1 MNEKIKLL
9 KKGQRTALISSLIS
23 LLLAILKGAVGI
35 LSNSVVLIADALES
49 ATDIASGLASFFG
62 LKIAQKKPDEKFPYG
77 YYKAENIASL
87 FIGMLIIYA
96 AINLLIASYHRLF
109 TIPEIGYGYIPLIVV
124 AFSAIASLFT
134 SIYLKKKGN
143 QLNIQSLI
151 VNSKDRLKDFFVS
164 IIIFIVIA
172 LKNIPYIEGVV
183 SILISLII
191 LRMGILIAKDAIFA
205 LMDVSP
211 SEELEKKV
219 KKIIISIPGVEDA
232 KHIRLRSSGP
242 FIFGECHVKIRKYVN
257 VNRAHEIADNI
268 EEKIKKN
275 VKQIESFTIHIE
287 PFKSPKQKIVIPIK
301 QNKGLDSAV
310 IDHFGRADNFIF
322 VNIDSKK
329 IKSFYVKKNPFKEKK
344 VRAGLS
350 VVNFVI
356 KERINLL
363 ITQQMGDISFH
374 TLRDNLVD
382 IYKTNGKT
390 VKNVLENLIKN
401 KLEKLEKPTRRK
413 E

>member
-23 LLLAILKGAVGI
+23 LLLAILKGVVGF
-35 LSNSVVLIADALES
+35 LFGSVVLIADALES
-49 ATDIASGLASFFG
+49 AIDIASGLASFFG

-87 FIGMLIIYA
+87 FISGLIIYA
-96 AINLLIASYHRLF
+96 AINLLIISYHRLF
-109 TIPEIGYGYIPLIVV
+109 TIPEINYGYIPLVVV
-124 AFSAIASLFT
+124 AFSGITSLLT
-134 SIYLKKKGN
+134 SIYLKKKEN

-151 VNSKDRLKDFFVS
+151 ANSKDRLKDFFVS

-172 LKNIPYIEGVV
+172 LKNIPYIEGIV
-183 SILISLII
+183 SILISFVI
-191 LRMGILIAKDAIFA
+191 LRMGILTARDAIFS

-211 SEELEKKV
+211 STQIEKKI
-219 KKIIISIPGVEDA
+219 KKIISSISGVEDA

-242 FIFGECHVKIRKYVN
+242 FIFGESHVKVRKHVN
-257 VNRAHEIADNI
+257 VSRAHEIADKI

-275 VKQIESFTIHIE
+275 VKQIESFTVHIE

-322 VNIDSKK
+322 INIDNKE

-350 VVNFVI
+350 AVNFVI
-356 KERINLL
+356 KEKINLL

-382 IYKTNGKT
+382 IYRTKGKT

>member
-1 MNEKIKLL
+1 MKEIELL
-9 KKGQRTALISSLIS
+9 KNGQRTALISSLIS
-23 LLLAILKGAVGI
+23 FLLAILKGVVGI

-49 ATDIASGLASFFG
+49 ATDIASGLAAFFG
-62 LKIAQKKPDEKFPYG
+62 LRIAQKKPDEKFPYG

-87 FIGMLIIYA
+87 FISMLIIYA

-109 TIPEIGYGYIPLIVV
+109 SVPKINYGYIPLIVV
-124 AFSAIASLFT
+124 AISAITALLT
-134 SIYLKKKGN
+134 SNYLKKKGN

-151 VNSKDRLKDFFVS
+151 ASSKDRLKDFFVS

-172 LKNIPYIEGVV
+172 LKNIPYIEGIV
-183 SILISLII
+183 SILISIVV
-191 LRMGILIAKDAIFA
+191 LRMGILTARDSIFA
-205 LMDVSP
+205 LMDVNP
-211 SEELEKKV
+211 STEIEKKV
-219 KKIIISIPGVEDA
+219 KKIIKSISGVEDV

-242 FIFGECHVKIRKYVN
+242 FIFGESHVKVRKYVN
-257 VNRAHEIADNI
+257 VSRAHEISDKI

-322 VNIDSKK
+322 IDIDNKK

-344 VRAGLS
+344 VSAGLS
-350 VVNFVI
+350 AVNFVI
-356 KERINLL
+356 KEKVNLL
-363 ITQQMGDISFH
+363 TTQEMGDISFH

-382 IYKTNGKT
+382 IYKTKGQT
-390 VKNVLENLIKN
+390 
-401 KLEKLEKPTRRK
+401 
-413 E
+413 

>member
-1 MNEKIKLL
+1 MDEKIKLL

-23 LLLAILKGAVGI
+23 FLLAILKAVVGF
-35 LSNSVVLIADALES
+35 LSGSVVLIADALES
-49 ATDIASGLASFFG
+49 ATDIVSGLAAFFG
-62 LKIAQKKPDEKFPYG
+62 LRIAQKKPDEKFPYG

-87 FIGMLIIYA
+87 FIGILIIYA
-96 AINLLIASYHRLF
+96 AINLLIVSYHRLF
-109 TIPEIGYGYIPLIVV
+109 AVPKIGYGYIPLIVV
-124 AFSAIASLFT
+124 AVSAITALLT
-134 SIYLKKKGN
+134 SNYLKKKGN

-151 VNSKDRLKDFFVS
+151 ASSKDRLKDFFVS

-172 LKNIPYIEGVV
+172 LKNIPYIEGIV
-183 SILISLII
+183 SILISFIV
-191 LRMGILIAKDAIFA
+191 LRMGILTAKDAIFA

-211 SEELEKKV
+211 SNELEKKV
-219 KKIIISIPGVEDA
+219 KKIISSVSGVEDA
-232 KHIRLRSSGP
+232 KHIKLRSSGP
-242 FIFGECHVKIRKYVN
+242 FIFGESHVKVRKYVN

-275 VKQIESFTIHIE
+275 VRQIESFTIHIE

-301 QNKGLDSAV
+301 QNKELDSAV

-322 VNIDSKK
+322 IDIDNKE
-329 IKSFYVKKNPFKEKK
+329 IKSFYIKKNPFKEKK

-350 VVNFVI
+350 AVNFVI
-356 KERINLL
+356 KEKVNLL
-363 ITQQMGDISFH
+363 ITQEMGDISFH

-390 VKNVLENLIKN
+390 VKVVINNLINN
-401 KLEKLEKPTRRK
+401 KLEKLNKPTRRK